1 MGVELYY
8 MDDKEFRIINE
19 IINDAFWLSY
29 ILELKRNIDDYNQK
43 EVLSL
48 FLLTFSSVFCEET
61 IRAGYGGM
69 GKDTITTEK
78 EISNFR
84 NDNLKMCFKINSE
97 TAKQVISEMGIDLE
111 NYVFDIILLIAD
123 SKIVDINFRS
133 WRYDKEKENKLLE
146 CVISTPNAW
155 MDDIMPDLYVAML
168 EMMKKQMKLHIVQIS
183 GFQILKKSYSSYRLF
198 SNSEISNDNKLY
210 ILQRYGLVQIVKFM
224 DSLFGANIS
233 FRINKLIITSRT
245 FMAKC
250 KALLIE
256 IFYNDFKNNNSIT
269 ILKDVFSQNKKDI
282 PDEFYVLNR
291 KLRNNIHYGNYHYLT
306 ESQLATVTKFQ
317 DVYLKNV
324 MKFFDKELTV
334 QFGLRYELELWLA
347 KINSEL

>member
-1 MGVELYY
+1 
-8 MDDKEFRIINE
+8 MDDKEFRITNE

-29 ILELKRNIDDYNQK
+29 ISELKRNIDDYNQK
-43 EVLSL
+43 EILSL

-61 IRAGYGGM
+61 LRAGYGVM

-84 NDNLKMCFKINSE
+84 NDNLKMCFKTNSE

-133 WRYDKEKENKLLE
+133 WRYDKEKEYKLLE

-155 MDDIMPDLYVAML
+155 MDALVPNWHVTML
-168 EMMKKQMKLHIVQIS
+168 DKMKKRMEVHLTKIS
-183 GFQILKKSYSSYRLF
+183 RIQVLKKSYSSYKLF
-198 SNSEISNDNKLY
+198 CNSSINNDNKLY

-224 DSLFGANIS
+224 DSLFGVNIT
-233 FRINKLIITSRT
+233 FHINKLIITSRI

-256 IFYNDFKNNNSIT
+256 IFYNDFKHNNSIT
-269 ILKDVFSQNKKDI
+269 VLEDIFSQNKKDI
-282 PDEFYVLNR
+282 PDEFYALNR
-291 KLRNNIHYGNYHYLT
+291 KLRDNIHYGDYHYLT
-306 ESQLATVTKFQ
+306 ESQLATVIKFQ
-317 DVYLKNV
+317 DIYLKNV
-324 MKFFDKELTV
+324 MNFFDKELTV
-334 QFGLRYELELWLA
+334 QFGVKYELELRLA
-347 KINSEL
+347 KIMHILSGM